1 MPTITAVDAS
11 SVRGAARVLQS
22 AVADL
27 LALALVA
34 KHAHW
39 NVTGP
44 LFRSLHQMFDEMASS
59 HLEAADRAAE
69 RLRALGWPV
78 DGRPSTVS
86 AATVVP
92 EPPHALLPGAD
103 AIPRALSAVEWVAG
117 RIRERIEQIESNDA
131 VSHDLVVGI
140 LSGLDHFAWML
151 RAQA

>member
-1 MPTITAVDAS
+1 MSTAFAVDVCPAH
-11 SVRGAARVLQS
+11 GATRVLQS

-34 KHAHW
+34 KNAHW

-44 LFRSLHQMFDEMASS
+44 LFRPLHALFDEMASS

-69 RLRALGWPV
+69 RLRALGRPV

-92 EPPHALLPGAD
+92 EPPIALLPDVEAVT
-103 AIPRALSAVEWVAG
+103 RALTALEWVAS
-117 RIRERIEQIESNDA
+117 RIRDRFDEIEDDL
-131 VSHDLVVGI
+131 VSHDLLVGV
-140 LSGLDHFAWML
+140 LASLDQFAWML
-151 RAQA
+151 RSQV

>member
-1 MPTITAVDAS
+1 MSTTATLEACPTQ
-11 SVRGAARVLQS
+11 GAARVLQS

-39 NVTGP
+39 NVTGS
-44 LFRSLHQMFDEMASS
+44 LFRPLHALFDEMATS

-69 RLRALGWPV
+69 RLRALGWAV

-92 EPPHALLPGAD
+92 EPPHALVPDTD
-103 AIPRALSAVEWVAG
+103 AITRGVVAVEWVAS
-117 RIRERIEQIESNDA
+117 RIRERFGQIEPADP
-131 VSHDLVVGI
+131 VSLDLLTGI
-140 LSGLDHFAWML
+140 LGGLDHFAWML